1 MNMKS
6 SVQPFRKMYWLA
18 LPTAIILFAVG
29 FLFVQGQEDNATI
42 DREVDKINKEIKARR
57 QKSEEIQKKQEEYA
71 KALAEKKNEKATL
84 VDQLGVL
91 DNRIAA
97 TMLEIERLQVEIDET
112 TLEMKKTTIEITN
125 KEEEI
130 KREKDHVGTVLKLL
144 YKRDRANALEVLLLN
159 DSFSEFMNQVKYL
172 EDVNQELADSLED
185 LRKLHDDLQA
195 KKSALEVKNKKLAE
209 LKKGLDDKRVSL
221 ESEKEDKNFLVV
233 QTEESEQQFQRLIAQ
248 AKQEQS
254 AAAAEVVQLE
264 QLMREKLSKKQQQ
277 KLEQNPAGM
286 IWPVSKNTITTYFHD
301 PDYPFRYIFEHPAV
315 DIRAKQ
321 GTTMRAA
328 ASGYVARA
336 KDAGMGYSYIMIVHG
351 NNLATVYGHVSKI
364 MVEEDQYVVQ
374 GQPIGLSGGMPGTPG
389 AGKLTTGPHLHFEVR
404 LNGIPVNPLEYLP

>member
-1 MNMKS
+1 MKS
-6 SVQPFRKMYWLA
+6 SMRPFRKTSWLI
-18 LPTAIILFAVG
+18 LPTAAVLFAVG
-29 FLFVQGQEDNATI
+29 FFFVQGQEDNATI
-42 DREVDKINKEIKARR
+42 DREVNKINQEIKARR
-57 QKSEEIQKKQEEYA
+57 QKAEEIQKKQEEYA
-71 KALAEKKNEKATL
+71 KALTEKQNEKATL

-130 KREKDHVGTVLKLL
+130 RREKDHVGTVLKLL

-172 EDVNQELADSLED
+172 EDVNQELSDSLEE
-185 LRKLHDDLQA
+185 LKKLHDDLQS
-195 KKSALEVKNKKLAE
+195 KKAALEEKSKKLSS
-209 LKKGLDDKRVSL
+209 LKKGLDDKRISL
-221 ESEKEDKNFLVV
+221 ESEKEDKRFLVD
-233 QTEESEQQFQRLIAQ
+233 QTEQSEQQFQKLIAQ

-277 KLEQNPAGM
+277 KLEQNPSGM
-286 IWPVSKNTITTYFHD
+286 IWPVPKNTVTTYFHD
-301 PDYPFRYIFEHPAV
+301 PDYPFRYIFEHPAIDV
-315 DIRAKQ
+315 RAKQ
-321 GTTMRAA
+321 GTTIRAA
-328 ASGYVARA
+328 ASGYIARA

>member
-1 MNMKS
+1 M
-6 SVQPFRKMYWLA
+6 
-18 LPTAIILFAVG
+18 FAVG
-29 FLFVQGQEDNATI
+29 FFFVQGQEDNATI
-42 DREVDKINKEIKARR
+42 DREVNKINQEIKARR
-57 QKSEEIQKKQEEYA
+57 QKAEEIQKKQEEYA
-71 KALAEKKNEKATL
+71 KALTEKQNEKATL

-130 KREKDHVGTVLKLL
+130 RREKDHVGTVLKLL

-172 EDVNQELADSLED
+172 EDVNQELSDSLDE
-185 LRKLHDDLQA
+185 LKKLHDDLQS
-195 KKSALEVKNKKLAE
+195 KKAALEEKSKKLGI
-209 LKKGLDDKRVSL
+209 LKKGLDDKRISL
-221 ESEKEDKNFLVV
+221 ESEKEDKRFLVD
-233 QTEESEQQFQRLIAQ
+233 QTEQSEQQFQKLIAQ

-286 IWPVSKNTITTYFHD
+286 IWPVPKNTVTTYFHD
-301 PDYPFRYIFEHPAV
+301 PDYPFRYIFEHPAIDV
-315 DIRAKQ
+315 RAKQ
-321 GTTMRAA
+321 GTTIRAA
-328 ASGYVARA
+328 ASGYIARA

>member
-1 MNMKS
+1 MKIPMPPLKKIS
-6 SVQPFRKMYWLA
+6 WII
-18 LPTAIILFAVG
+18 LPTAFVLFAVG
-29 FLFVQGQEDNATI
+29 FFVAQGQEDNATI
-42 DREVDKINKEIKARR
+42 DREVNKINLEIKNRR
-57 QKSEEIQKKQEEYA
+57 QKAEEIQKKQEEYS
-71 KALAEKKNEKATL
+71 KALADKQEEKATL
-84 VDQLGVL
+84 VGQLGVL

-97 TMLEIERLQVEIDET
+97 TMLEIERMQVEIDET
-112 TLEMKKTTIEITN
+112 VLEMKKTTIEITN
-125 KEEEI
+125 KEDEI

-172 EDVNQELADSLED
+172 EDVNQELSDSLD
-185 LRKLHDDLQA
+185 QLRKLHDDLQS
-195 KKSALEVKNKKLAE
+195 KKSALEERNKKLTD
-209 LKKGLDDKRVSL
+209 LKKSLDDKRIAL
-221 ESEKEDKNFLVV
+221 ESEKENKKFLVD
-233 QTEESEQQFQRLIAQ
+233 QTEQSEQEFQRLITQ

-254 AAAAEVVQLE
+254 QAAAEVVQLE

-286 IWPVSKNTITTYFHD
+286 IWPVPKNTITTYFHD
-301 PDYPFRYIFEHPAV
+301 PDYPFRYVFEHPAI

-321 GTTMRAA
+321 GTTLRAA

-389 AGKLTTGPHLHFEVR
+389 AGKLTTGSHLHFEVR
-404 LNGIPVNPLEYLP
+404 LNGIPVDPLQYLP